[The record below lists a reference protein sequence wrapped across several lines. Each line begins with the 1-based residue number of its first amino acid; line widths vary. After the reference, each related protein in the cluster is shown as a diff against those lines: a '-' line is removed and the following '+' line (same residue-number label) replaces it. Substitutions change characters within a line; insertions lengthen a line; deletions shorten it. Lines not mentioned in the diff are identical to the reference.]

1 MEQAHYLVTL
11 SKTSQN
17 LHGGMQPKRGF
28 YRKLIAQP
36 TSSGHGLNVLM
47 TSGRALDATF
57 TWLGAPPIAEGRFA
71 FANGDFFAET
81 SGQKRHRRAT
91 VGELKEHFSSGT
103 DKDHPAH
110 WFEAQLVHYGLK
122 PSKTKSVARMRLFDA
137 VNRDNLAVPSDLVE
151 LEAKLRKEWAK
162 NDKAVRAGKIVN
174 GAKKVAGTQKP
185 VMSKRKASGGIIPKD
200 TKKAKPTTAASHDT
214 LSQTPLGPRS
224 ADTTSKTPVPTSH
237 RSVLQGTRR
246 GALLSTEY
254 RL

>member
-1 MEQAHYLVTL
+1 MA
-11 SKTSQN
+11 
-17 LHGGMQPKRGF
+17 
-28 YRKLIAQP
+28 
-36 TSSGHGLNVLM
+36 
-47 TSGRALDATF
+47 SGRALDATF

-71 FANGDFFAET
+71 FANGDFFAEI

-151 LEAKLRKEWAK
+151 LVAKLRKEWAN
-162 NDKAVRAGKIVN
+162 NDKAVRAGKIDN

-224 ADTTSKTPVPTSH
+224 ADTTSKTPVSTSH